1 MRTISCGI
9 SCLALAMGMAMPAH
23 AQGGG
28 EGGAS
33 TNDVIV
39 TGSLIKR
46 SEGFQSSSPV
56 DVVSRDTLEA
66 LAPSTVASFLKDLPQ
81 NFGSTFSSGRAS
93 GGASVGGERG
103 AGTINLRGLGPSS
116 TLVLLN
122 GRRQTQVPDAAD
134 NVVDVNS
141 LVPEIAIQRIEVL
154 KDGASAIYGTDAVA
168 GVVNMIT
175 ADNFDGVR
183 ASARINMQTYSG
195 KGDRRFEAM
204 FGTGLGEKTRIMVA
218 GSYMDQDELNL
229 AFDIPSQKGSENN
242 VRSTVNTANP
252 GEFTVPLRNAAGAL
266 ISGANGVRRNV
277 LDPTCGQITSTQPTD
292 SPTGSNLARILP
304 IGQAVDCRYFI
315 NADQSAQSRIRQLNT
330 IAVLTHEFSSAA
342 RFRAELNNSTST
354 SYTRYTVS
362 DVISL
367 ASLVVPGHNPG
378 SEFRAVNANG
388 QPLYAVSSGV
398 SAGYARDGATV
409 FLPSRNSAG
418 QVILTAN
425 PTDPTS
431 GIPFYEDVVFNGRL
445 LNSQGNLPTGN
456 SYGPGEYAAKNMS
469 RADTDVFRIAG
480 ELSGDLSDNWSYQ
493 TALTYSRYKL
503 TTNGAPGIGLTEQVI
518 RALDGR
524 GGPTCNVT
532 GARNTNGCEYFNIYG
547 NSVFATGAGNPR
559 ANSEGIIN
567 YVAPMLND
575 RYESSLLV
583 GDAILS
589 GSLLEL
595 PAGPLGIALGYQYR
609 KSTLQLDFDANKN
622 VNNTTINAVQKDFDA
637 SRDVN
642 AFFGEVNVP
651 VMDGSAGRLELN
663 GAIRHETGEGIKT
676 TDPKLG
682 AIYTSPGNGVSL
694 RASYGTS
701 FVAPSLFRLF
711 SESATTGSVS
721 DCARSVNP
729 VCTGIPNIRVSS
741 RVAGN
746 PNLKPQTSKAWN
758 VGGTVRPL
766 DGLSASL
773 DWFHFKFDNLIATES
788 ATDLVN
794 MDPTGAL
801 TGRVFRDAA
810 NQPIG
815 VILQYFN
822 AASVTASGLDFDV
835 NYRLTTENAGN
846 FGFQIAGTYLPVY
859 RWQIAPNA
867 PEVNW
872 AGETNDRRV
881 AQPSPKWRANARL
894 SWESGPSSLMVQ
906 MRYTGSLKFSLDPT
920 QRIRAYTPV
929 DISYTHRLSD
939 GLGSTIKGLTAAIG
953 ATNVFAQK
961 EPFIPYPGFQP
972 FIGSLHDQRG
982 RFLWAKLTADF

>member
-1 MRTISCGI
+1 MIRNISYGI
-9 SCLALAMGMAMPAH
+9 SCVALAAALAMPAQ
-23 AQGGG
+23 AQSS
-28 EGGAS
+28 GGAS
-33 TNDVIV
+33 AEDVIV

-56 DVVSRDTLEA
+56 DVVSRETLEA
-66 LAPSTVASFLKDLPQ
+66 MAPSTVASFLKDLPQ

-93 GGASVGGERG
+93 GGAGVGGERG

-122 GRRQTQVPDAAD
+122 GRRQTQIPDAAD
-134 NVVDVNS
+134 NVIDVNS

-175 ADNFDGVR
+175 ADTFDGLR
-183 ASARINMQTYSG
+183 ASARMNVQTYSG
-195 KGDRRFEAM
+195 KGDRRYEAM
-204 FGTGLGEKTRIMVA
+204 FGTGLGEKTRIMA
-218 GSYMDQDELNL
+218 AASFMDQDELNL

-242 VRSTVNTANP
+242 IRSTVNTANP

-266 ISGANGVRRNV
+266 IPGAAGLRRNV
-277 LDPTCGQITSTQPTD
+277 LDPYCGRITSTQPTN
-292 SPTGSNLARILP
+292 SPVGSNLAEIQP

-330 IAVLTHEFSSAA
+330 IAVVTHEFSSAA
-342 RFRAELNNSTST
+342 RFRGELNNSTST
-354 SYTRYTVS
+354 SYTRWTVS

-367 ASLVVPGHNPG
+367 PSLVVPGHNPG
-378 SEFRAVNANG
+378 SEFRAVNAG
-388 QPLYAVSSGV
+388 GAPLFAVSSGV
-398 SAGYARDGATV
+398 SAGYSRDGAEV
-409 FLPSRNSAG
+409 FLPARNAAG
-418 QVILTAN
+418 QVILAPN

-431 GIPFYEDVVFNGRL
+431 GIPFYEDVLFNGRL
-445 LNSQGNLPTGN
+445 LNSQGGLPTGN
-456 SYGPGEYAAKNMS
+456 SYGPGEYAGKNMS
-469 RADTDVFRIAG
+469 RSDTDIFRIAG

-503 TTNGAPGIGLTEQVI
+503 TTNGAPGLGLTEQLT
-518 RALDGR
+518 RALNGY
-524 GGPTCNVT
+524 GGPTCNVN
-532 GARNTNGCEYFNIYG
+532 GPRNANGCEYFNIYG
-547 NSVFATGAGNPR
+547 NSVFATGANDPR
-559 ANSEGIIN
+559 ANSQSVIN
-567 YVAPMLND
+567 YVSPKLND

-583 GDAILS
+583 ADAILS
-589 GSLLEL
+589 GTVAEL
-595 PAGPLGIALGYQYR
+595 PAGPIGLAVGYQYR
-609 KSTLQLDFDANKN
+609 KSTLMLDFDANKN
-622 VNNTTINAVQKDFDA
+622 VNNTTVNAVQTDFNA

-651 VMDGSAGRLELN
+651 LMDSSAGRLELN

-676 TDPKLG
+676 TDPKIG
-682 AIYTSPGNGVSL
+682 AIYTSPGNFLSL

-711 SESATTGSVS
+711 SESANTGSVS
-721 DCARSVNP
+721 DCAPTVHP

-741 RVAGN
+741 RISGN
-746 PNLKPQTSKAWN
+746 PELQPQTSTAWN
-758 VGGTVRPL
+758 IGGTVRPL
-766 DGLSASL
+766 DGLTASV

-794 MDPTGAL
+794 SDPTGER
-801 TGRVFRDAA
+801 TGRVFRDA
-810 NQPIG
+810 NGQPIG

-822 AASVTASGLDFDV
+822 AASVTASGLDFDLG
-835 NYRLTTENAGN
+835 YRHTTDNAGN
-846 FGFQIAGTYLPVY
+846 FSFQLAGTYLPTY

-867 PEVNW
+867 PEINW

-881 AQPSPKWRANARL
+881 AQPSPKWRANARFN
-894 SWESGPSSLMVQ
+894 WEMGPSSLMVQ
-906 MRYTGSLKFSLDPT
+906 MRYTGSLKFSLDPAT
-920 QRIRAYTPV
+920 RIRAYTPV
-929 DISYTHRLSD
+929 DISYTHRLTD
-939 GLGSTIKGLTAAIG
+939 AFGAGLKGLSLAVG
-953 ATNVFAQK
+953 ATNVFAEK